1 MLVSCRTTSARRA
14 RSKAGQLWCADNG
27 PTQQTDREDKF
38 IQNFHRKPFTSHQQ
52 PFYNKSNFVVL
63 IRYVSSKKL
72 LAPSYLPWCVRNR
85 TRFGFVKAGH
95 SVRAGWEFF
104 FLLLVLYYWSFNVA
118 ATWAGSLFMFP
129 PRVAETFCVD
139 FIFDLKFLFLS
150 SEWIWLKML
159 SLSVLIITFKYTLI
173 PGLLKVLFPRVVVKL
188 FVIYAFTM
196 FSCCGR

>member
-1 MLVSCRTTSARRA
+1 MLFSCRTTSARRA

-63 IRYVSSKKL
+63 IRYVSNKKL
-72 LAPSYLPWCVRNR
+72 LAPSCLPWCVRNR

-104 FLLLVLYYWSFNVA
+104 FSCLSCIIDRLTWLQLGPVLCSCFHLA
-118 ATWAGSLFMFP
+118 
-129 PRVAETFCVD
+129 
-139 FIFDLKFLFLS
+139 
-150 SEWIWLKML
+150 
-159 SLSVLIITFKYTLI
+159 
-173 PGLLKVLFPRVVVKL
+173 LLKPFAL
-188 FVIYAFTM
+188 IS
-196 FSCCGR
+196 FSI